1 VEQQALRIR
10 TETLKIFGGRP
21 LLTFFIALAL
31 FEVRF
36 TEASESR
43 QWSFDI
49 SPYGLQQANGE
60 KNPDRF
66 PETRL
71 AVTPH
76 GAFEMPWDVSLLVVD
91 SHKGNLLV
99 NLGPWKSDFHF
110 ELHTTAW
117 GTFSSTFHTIVVPR
131 GTARHYV

>member
-10 TETLKIFGGRP
+10 TGTLKIFGGRP

-49 SPYGLQQANGE
+49 SPYGPQQAKGE

-71 AVTPH
+71 AVARRDTT
-76 GAFEMPWDVSLLVVD
+76 
-91 SHKGNLLV
+91 
-99 NLGPWKSDFHF
+99 SDCSF
-110 ELHTTAW
+110 
-117 GTFSSTFHTIVVPR
+117 R
-131 GTARHYV
+131 